1 MFLLLTCTLLQGP
14 TDLSSQFQTP
24 PETKVE
30 LWAESPMM
38 FNPTSMDIDGQG
50 RIWVAEAVNYR
61 QWDGRNP
68 GKHFDEGDRIV
79 VLEDTDG
86 DGAADQSTVFV
97 QDKDLTAPLGILV
110 LEDRVLVSCSPHLYV
125 YRDLDGDLKADTR
138 ETLLTGFGG
147 FDHDHGL
154 HSFISHPDGTL
165 LWSAGNA
172 GPHLVE
178 DKDGFHLR
186 SGSSYNGG
194 GPGNPGNRP
203 GLLSDDDRIWTGG
216 LIGRVD
222 LDGGGLEVI
231 AHNFRNNYEVV
242 VDSFGDLYTE
252 DNDDDGNRSCRTVA
266 LTEGGNYGYFS
277 EDGARFWGADRRPG
291 QETVTAHWHQDDP
304 GVMPM
309 GTINGGGGPTGVTVY
324 ESDMIPGLNGA
335 VLDADA
341 GRSLVYTHIPRIEGA
356 ALVLDPGVLIE
367 PAAGVDGERGH
378 WFRPS
383 DVAVGP
389 DGSIYVADWYDPG
402 VGGHA
407 AGDRE
412 AYGRIVRISPR
423 DLSGYGPTITG
434 LDSPNPALRMA
445 AVREILSE
453 RKRDNPLLVAPPEM
467 SDAALARRFWLWMQ
481 RGNSDQ
487 AKMLFDGLTHA
498 NPRVRITALRAV
510 QSRIGFKPNMADI
523 LSRDPSA
530 FVRAQLAASL
540 RDVPWE
546 DCSEI
551 LMRLAAGFDGT
562 DRTYLESMGL
572 GADGKE
578 TAFYRALVAD
588 AGADLGLSAQQE
600 LLPWAWRLHPPES
613 LGFLT
618 AFASNTEHP
627 LALREQALS
636 GIAFMPSAQAA
647 DAMATLALGGP
658 EDLRDLGAWWIRH
671 RSTNLW
677 SAYGLEG
684 AVAGDLADA
693 EEIWTSPVLRRGDR
707 AQVDLDMTDVEVL
720 WLVVDDA
727 GDGKGC
733 DWAAWVAPR
742 ILIGEEVLALQ
753 DLDWFEAETGW
764 GQVRRN
770 QNAEGGVIAVQGED
784 RLPGIGT
791 HADSRIGFR
800 IPEGARQ
807 LLAVCAP
814 DDGGALQPGS
824 PTSIRFR
831 VLVEKRQDLAAM
843 QRRQALVL
851 EGDQQVA
858 LAMASDREGAMF
870 LIDAAARGELSEQ
883 VLGAVEGA
891 LRTHED
897 LAIRALAEGKLPS
910 RGGMPEETSAVLAR
924 VLELQGSVSR
934 GQELFRGRGTCFACH
949 GFEGLGGSIG
959 PELSVIREKLG
970 SEGLV
975 ESMVIPSS
983 AIAFGYDSWTL
994 ILKDGRRLMGAILA
1008 DGDTIV
1014 LRDTAGKRQAI
1025 KASEVLE
1032 REHHAVSLMPSAD
1045 SLGLTPQDLADLIAF
1060 LHKDPA
1066 QEVVFAPAVDITPNA
1081 ALDGWSPQLP
1091 DGTDPAS
1098 VWSVTDGV
1106 LRCEGQPIGYLYT
1119 DDLYTNFEIEL
1130 DWRGDPATGP
1140 GNSGVLLRVQEPHEV
1155 WPRSIEAQLHSEN
1168 AGDIWNIDAF
1178 PMLTVADRTDGRRTV
1193 KLFPSN
1199 EKPLGEWNH
1208 YRIRLVG
1215 GKLEMEVNG
1224 VMQNTATWCAE
1235 MPGPIALQSEGAVIE
1250 FRNIRVRR
1258 VVE

>member
-1 MFLLLTCTLLQGP
+1 
-14 TDLSSQFQTP
+14 
-24 PETKVE
+24 
-30 LWAESPMM
+30 M
-38 FNPTSMDIDGQG
+38 FNPTAIDIDGEG
-50 RIWVAEAVNYR
+50 RVWVAEAVNYR

-68 GKHFDEGDRIV
+68 GKHFDAGDRIV

-86 DGAADQSTVFV
+86 DGAADKSTVFV

-125 YRDLDGDLKADTR
+125 YRDLDGDLQADSR

-154 HSFISHPDGTL
+154 HSFVTHPDGTL

-178 DKDGFHLR
+178 DKDGFQLR

-203 GLLSDDDRIWTGG
+203 GLVSDDGRIWTGG

-222 LDGGGLEVI
+222 LDGGSLEVI
-231 AHNFRNNYEVV
+231 AHNFRNNYEVA

-309 GTINGGGGPTGVTVY
+309 GTINGAGGPTGVTVY
-324 ESDMIPGLNGA
+324 EGDLIPGLTGV

-341 GRSLVYTHIPRIEGA
+341 GRSLVYTHRPRIEGA

-367 PAAGVDGERGH
+367 PVAGADGERGH

-412 AYGRIVRISPR
+412 AYGRIVRIAPEGS
-423 DLSGYGPTITG
+423 SGYGEVIPG
-434 LDSPNPALRMA
+434 LDSPNHALRSA
-445 AVREILSE
+445 AIRKVLSTRE
-453 RKRDNPLLVAPPEM
+453 RDNPLLTAPPEM

-481 RGNSDQ
+481 RGNSEQ

-510 QSRIGFKPNMADI
+510 QARIGFKANMAEI
-523 LSRDPSA
+523 LSRDPSP
-530 FVRAQLAASL
+530 FVRAHLAASL
-540 RDVPWE
+540 RDVAWE
-546 DCSEI
+546 DCKEI
-551 LMRLAAGFDGT
+551 LMRIAAGFDGE
-562 DRTYLESMGL
+562 DRTYLESVGI

-578 TAFYRALVAD
+578 SAFYLALAED
-588 AGADLGLSAQQE
+588 AGSVAGETAGLSLQAQQE

-618 AFASNTEHP
+618 AFASEPQHP

-636 GIAFMPSAQAA
+636 GIAFMPSSLAA
-647 DAMATLALGGP
+647 DAMATFALGGP
-658 EDLRDLGAWWIRH
+658 EDQRELASWWLRH
-671 RSTNLW
+671 RATNLW
-677 SAYGLEG
+677 SEFGLQG
-684 AVAGDLADA
+684 AVAGDLARA
-693 EEIWTSPVLRRGDR
+693 EEVWASPVLRKGGR
-707 AQVDLDMTDVEVL
+707 AQLDLDMTDVEIL

-742 ILIGEEVLALQ
+742 ILVGEEYVPLQ
-753 DLDWFEAETGW
+753 ELDWFEAETGW
-764 GQVRRN
+764 GEVNRDLN
-770 QNAEGGVIAVQGED
+770 CMGGVIAVQGED

-800 IPEGARQ
+800 LPQGTRQ
-807 LLAVCAP
+807 LLALCAP
-814 DDGGALQPGS
+814 DDAGALQANS

-831 VLVEKRQDLAAM
+831 VLVEKRKDLTGMRA
-843 QRRQALVL
+843 RQAQVL
-851 EGDQQVA
+851 EGDAEVA
-858 LAMASDREGAMF
+858 LAMVPDREGALF
-870 LIDAAARGELSEQ
+870 LIDAAAGGELSE
-883 VLGAVEGA
+883 VVMSAVDGA
-891 LRTHED
+891 LRGHED
-897 LAIRALAEGKLPS
+897 LAIRALAEGKLPTMA
-910 RGGMPEETSAVLAR
+910 GMAEETVIALTQVA
-924 VLELQGSVSR
+924 ELQGSVSR
-934 GQELFRGRGTCFACH
+934 GRELFRGRGTCFACH
-949 GFEGLGGSIG
+949 SFDGLGGSIG

-970 SEGLV
+970 MDGLL
-975 ESMVIPSS
+975 ESMVAPSS

-994 ILKDGRRLMGAILA
+994 SLKDGRKLMGAILA

-1014 LRDTAGKRQAI
+1014 LRDTAGLRQAI
-1025 KASEVLE
+1025 QAEDVLE
-1032 REHHAVSLMPSAD
+1032 REHHTVSLMPSAA
-1045 SLGLTPQDLADLIAF
+1045 SLGLSPADLADIIAF
-1060 LHKDPA
+1060 LLEDPSA
-1066 QEVVFAPAVDITPNA
+1066 TPTFEEAVDITPNA
-1081 ALDGWSPQLP
+1081 SLDGWSFHLP
-1091 DGTDPAS
+1091 EGTDPGS
-1098 VWSVTDGV
+1098 VWSVTDDI

-1119 DDLYTNFEIEL
+1119 DELYTDFEIEL
-1130 DWRGDPATGP
+1130 DWRGDPAAGP

-1155 WPRSIEAQLHSEN
+1155 WPRSIEAQLHSGN

-1178 PMLTVADRTDGRRTV
+1178 PMLTVADRTEGRRTM

-1224 VMQNTATWCAE
+1224 VIQNTANWCAQ
-1235 MPGPIALQSEGAVIE
+1235 MPGAIALQSEGAVIE
-1250 FRNIRVRR
+1250 FRDIRVRR